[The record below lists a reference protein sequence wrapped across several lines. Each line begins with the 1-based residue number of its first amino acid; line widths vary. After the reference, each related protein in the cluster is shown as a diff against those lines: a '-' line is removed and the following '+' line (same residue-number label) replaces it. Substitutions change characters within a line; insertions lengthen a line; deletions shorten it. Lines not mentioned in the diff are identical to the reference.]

1 MVLGMNEK
9 ISKHFFSSFPN
20 PFIYSTTI
28 QTSDNLNNATLT
40 ICNSFGQ
47 IVKQVNNMEGQTV
60 TLFRDNL
67 PSGLYFIQ
75 LTKNNEIIA
84 IEKLIITD

>member
-1 MVLGMNEK
+1 MVLGMNENT
-9 ISKHFFSSFPN
+9 SEYFFSSFPN

-28 QTSDNLNNATLT
+28 QTSDKLNNATLT
-40 ICNSFGQ
+40 ICNTFGQ

-67 PSGLYFIQ
+67 PSGLYFIR
-75 LTKNNEIIA
+75 LTKNKEIIA
-84 IEKLIITD
+84 VEKLIITD